1 MMAQI
6 QAAAAVVASQTQLLN
21 VATPAA
27 DADDDIDENSG
38 EESAHLTSHG
48 SKQRKQSQ
56 KISTSLSY
64 DKLIHMHN
72 FLESTS
78 GGLSQDQMKSIH
90 QNPLQFI
97 RVDKDTELVD
107 LL

>member
-1 MMAQI
+1 M
-6 QAAAAVVASQTQLLN
+6 
-21 VATPAA
+21 
-27 DADDDIDENSG
+27 
-38 EESAHLTSHG
+38 
-48 SKQRKQSQ
+48 
-56 KISTSLSY
+56 STSLPY

-97 RVDKDTELVD
+97 RVDKETELVD
-107 LL
+107 MLQRDERFRGMMEVYSMFRELIAQERVSKDKTIRMGPLSE